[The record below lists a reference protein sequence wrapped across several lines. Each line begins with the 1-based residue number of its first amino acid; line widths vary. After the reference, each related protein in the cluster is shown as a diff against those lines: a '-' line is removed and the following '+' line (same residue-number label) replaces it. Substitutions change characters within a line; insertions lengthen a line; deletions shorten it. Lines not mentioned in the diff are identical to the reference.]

1 MSERYLLLQKTAVSA
16 RTGMSTNSSVEFFQK
31 EGSKVFSIRSGK
43 TQMKIGVTK
52 QRDKE
57 YPEDAWDT
65 MVSFYENSG
74 YVPIGDKKVEKLSV
88 QSGDKKFVPIS
99 DKTFLPVLNRM
110 VSANDAMIEELFS
123 KSVLD
128 VPDERI
134 QIVQQTLIEMVRAGD
149 KMPVKEFNNKLLK
162 VVWTQIP
169 RAQNQLCEKLAKSPK
184 DYPAIIQRE
193 QEILDNLVQLL
204 NKARKS
210 GKTENEVTDTILSA
224 NGLFERPVTA
234 EEKKLL
240 KDLMTDK
247 SSMYV
252 RAWRT
257 GSKEQDERF
266 EQCCK
271 EHGYTE
277 ENGGVQY
284 LFHGTGFSNI
294 WSIWTNGLYLNPE
307 VLKSNVRICGK
318 AFGYGLYFA
327 PYIYKSMGDCSND
340 FGSGRHAHGYMLVFK
355 VMTGNP
361 YYIYRDKN
369 PKRPNHWKDFHRDHP
384 DMDCCWAESGSSN
397 GAFMRLRWDEVIVY
411 REEQAALQYVIE
423 YDAA

>member
-1 MSERYLLLQKTAVSA
+1 MSERYLLLQKTAVSR
-16 RTGMSTNSSVEFFQK
+16 RTETSTNSSVEFFQK

-43 TQMKIGVTK
+43 AQMKIGVTK

-74 YVPIGDKKVEKLSV
+74 YIPIGDKKVETLSV
-88 QSGDKKFVPIS
+88 QSGTQKFVPIS

-110 VSANDAMIEELFS
+110 VSANDAKIEELFS

-134 QIVQQTLIEMVRAGD
+134 QLVQQTLIEMVKAGD

-210 GKTENEVTDTILSA
+210 GKVEATDTIL
-224 NGLFERPVTA
+224 FCT
-234 EEKKLL
+234 
-240 KDLMTDK
+240 
-247 SSMYV
+247 
-252 RAWRT
+252 
-257 GSKEQDERF
+257 
-266 EQCCK
+266 
-271 EHGYTE
+271 
-277 ENGGVQY
+277 
-284 LFHGTGFSNI
+284 
-294 WSIWTNGLYLNPE
+294 WSL
-307 VLKSNVRICGK
+307 
-318 AFGYGLYFA
+318 
-327 PYIYKSMGDCSND
+327 
-340 FGSGRHAHGYMLVFK
+340 
-355 VMTGNP
+355 
-361 YYIYRDKN
+361 
-369 PKRPNHWKDFHRDHP
+369 
-384 DMDCCWAESGSSN
+384 
-397 GAFMRLRWDEVIVY
+397 
-411 REEQAALQYVIE
+411 
-423 YDAA
+423 

>member
-16 RTGMSTNSSVEFFQK
+16 RTGMSVNSSVEFFQK

-88 QSGDKKFVPIS
+88 QNGDKKFVPIS

-134 QIVQQTLIEMVRAGD
+134 QIVQQTLIEMVKAGD

-169 RAQNQLCEKLAKSPK
+169 RAQNQLCEKLAKSLRK
-184 DYPAIIQRE
+184 TTDLRQFRSITRE
-193 QEILDNLVQLL
+193 IFQ
-204 NKARKS
+204 ARR
-210 GKTENEVTDTILSA
+210 TILQS
-224 NGLFERPVTA
+224 
-234 EEKKLL
+234 
-240 KDLMTDK
+240 
-247 SSMYV
+247 
-252 RAWRT
+252 
-257 GSKEQDERF
+257 SKESRRSWI
-266 EQCCK
+266 
-271 EHGYTE
+271 T
-277 ENGGVQY
+277 
-284 LFHGTGFSNI
+284 LFS
-294 WSIWTNGLYLNPE
+294 Y
-307 VLKSNVRICGK
+307 
-318 AFGYGLYFA
+318 
-327 PYIYKSMGDCSND
+327 
-340 FGSGRHAHGYMLVFK
+340 
-355 VMTGNP
+355 
-361 YYIYRDKN
+361 
-369 PKRPNHWKDFHRDHP
+369 
-384 DMDCCWAESGSSN
+384 
-397 GAFMRLRWDEVIVY
+397 
-411 REEQAALQYVIE
+411 
-423 YDAA
+423 

>member
-16 RTGMSTNSSVEFFQK
+16 RTGMSVNSSVEFFQK

-74 YVPIGDKKVEKLSV
+74 YVPIGDKKVETLSV
-88 QSGDKKFVPIS
+88 QSGGQKFAPIS

-134 QIVQQTLIEMVRAGD
+134 QLVQQTLIEMVKAGD

-210 GKTENEVTDTILSA
+210 GKVEITDTILSA
-224 NGLFERPVTA
+224 NNLFERPVTA

-327 PYIYKSMGDCSND
+327 PYIYKSMGYCSND

-397 GAFMRLRWDEVIVY
+397 GGFMRLRWDEVIVY
-411 REEQAALQYVIE
+411 REEQAALQYIIE